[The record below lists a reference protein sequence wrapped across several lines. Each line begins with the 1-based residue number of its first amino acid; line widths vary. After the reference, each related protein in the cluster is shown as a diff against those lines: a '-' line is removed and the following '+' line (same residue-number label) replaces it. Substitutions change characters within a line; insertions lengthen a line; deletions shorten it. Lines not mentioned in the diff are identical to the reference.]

1 MIIRKIRI
9 QNFVTIFKILM
20 LIDAK
25 HREKCIIDSKS
36 KLDHIWAKLLDH
48 FEYGST
54 SNLKF
59 MFSF

>member
-1 MIIRKIRI
+1 M
-9 QNFVTIFKILM
+9 LM